1 MIPKLMG
8 AVRLNAPNNLEYCQV
23 PVKEPD
29 EYEVLCKVESLHDA
43 LPISPILSMGNTR
56 VFGQKNSL

>member
-29 EYEVLCKVESLHDA
+29 EYEVLCKGSYDHSKCYGSHA
-43 LPISPILSMGNTR
+43 QP
-56 VFGQKNSL
+56 